1 MQIRLTVLGPLS
13 GHAPRSC
20 DVLVTAPAG
29 TALAAVAGGL
39 AATVAAGA
47 EPGRG
52 AETGGPGGSV
62 AAGARSSGAAQ
73 NPSSVAL
80 YAGSERLDGRRCVL
94 GEPPL
99 VDGAVLSLHAPVE
112 PGLHPGIAQETAARG
127 AARLHVVAGPDAGGV
142 HLLHGGQIR
151 IGRSADADVPL
162 DDPDVSRLHCAV
174 TLAGDGRVTV
184 ADLGSTNGTAVDGAP
199 VDGRSRPLPPGALLR
214 VGESAL
220 RLESA
225 ADAGEEPP
233 AAPAGAGAVRRPAVL
248 PGALPVAPDGEGRL
262 RVEPPGAP
270 GAGGRAPDGASR
282 AARATSPAPAPAA
295 GTTRPGGG
303 LPGGRPGQDGR
314 YGSTGGQAPCDP
326 RERAPG
332 EQGRPRHPHGGTGES
347 GHALPGRGEPGH
359 GDAHG
364 RGEPGYGEA
373 GYSGAGYGAQDPSG
387 RALVPGQRNPGG
399 DPDREPA
406 APGEWPDGPREHT
419 VTGHGGTPLP
429 CGRPAG
435 ETRAAEGSGAFRG
448 PERGDAAPEWPP
460 SPPEHGTVRPG
471 VPAGAPPLPA
481 YAAGRPASPPGEAAG
496 EGPDRRTGR
505 RGRGIGAW
513 ARRLAGGRAEE
524 EPAGT
529 GRPADPAAPSAA
541 AAAALHRRWPDPSE
555 ILLTALGPGPRLW
568 ERGPG
573 HPDALVVRLGTADR
587 AGVPAFPVT
596 VGLRQA
602 GSLGLAGPRARL
614 AGLARSV
621 VAQLAALHSPA
632 TLELVLI
639 SADPARELRERM
651 ADWAWLGWLP
661 QLRPAHGQDCRLL
674 LAYDHEQAAARI
686 AELARQVEEAP
697 LPGAAGHGSG
707 STASREDGS
716 YTVVVLDGDPGSPE
730 LREATARLAGAGPAA
745 GVHLLC
751 AVETPAASPAA
762 PLLANFE
769 TARAVSPAFGECGAV
784 AMLSGEVATALRLI
798 HLPAD
803 RPGAYAPRGPADA
816 APDAAPAAAPDA
828 RTAYGEHG
836 PGVPY
841 GTAPG
846 AAPGTAGPGG
856 PRSAD
861 PADTH
866 GLSSRAVAAERAP
879 GGRRPAVPDNGTA
892 AVADAVS
899 AAWAERFARSLAP
912 LRLPDAGPGASGPG
926 GSRRVAVTLPRAARL
941 LDELGLARATPA
953 SLTAR
958 WAAAADP
965 GTPPGGRLCAVL
977 GAGPHGPLT
986 VDVAAEGPHL
996 LVEGGAGS
1004 GKTELLRSL
1013 AASLAAADRPD
1024 RLAMALVDGG
1034 GLRSPQPEARGEG
1047 LRACTDLPHVT
1058 TYVTGVD
1065 PVRMR
1070 AFAQALSSELKRRAE
1085 LLDGLDFAEWHAR
1098 RSGRAE
1104 RPVRRT
1110 AERPGGERR
1119 SGDPEAESGGTL
1131 QLRVRGAGRPWEHG
1145 APAAGNSPG
1154 ASGSSSGSGPGGG
1167 GALTG
1172 TVPAP
1177 AGSVRGGASAGAEPE
1192 ARAAAGPEALPRLV
1206 VLVDDFDALL
1216 SPALGSTGRPAA
1228 GSVVRALEAVARE
1241 GARLGVHLVA
1251 ASGHPERTAGTAAAE
1266 AAGVRVAL
1274 EVLPAV
1280 TDGPEKAEATAG
1292 RGRLTGRDG
1301 AVVWF
1306 QAGRVTGRIPR
1317 TATQRP
1323 TVVPLDWERMGDPP
1337 ARRPLR
1343 ELGNGPTDL
1352 ALLASALQRAAESA
1366 DAAPAPPLV

>member
-29 TALAAVAGGL
+29 TALSAVAGGL
-39 AATVAAGA
+39 AAAVAAGHEPARGA
-47 EPGRG
+47 EPGL
-52 AETGGPGGSV
+52 PGGSGTR
-62 AAGARSSGAAQ
+62 AAGAAPGSA
-73 NPSSVAL
+73 SVVL
-80 YAGSERLDGRRCVL
+80 YAGSERLDGRHRVL

-99 VDGAVLSLHAPVE
+99 VDGAVLSLHAPAP
-112 PGLHPGIAQETAARG
+112 PGAHPGIAQETAARG

-174 TLAGDGRVTV
+174 TVAEDGRVTV

-199 VDGRSRPLPPGALLR
+199 VDGRPRPLPPGALLR

-220 RLESA
+220 RVESA
-225 ADAGEEPP
+225 ADPGQETP
-233 AAPAGAGAVRRPAVL
+233 AAPAGPGAARRPAVL
-248 PGALPVAPDGEGRL
+248 PGSLPVTPDGEGRL
-262 RVEPPGAP
+262 RVDPPGAP
-270 GAGGRAPDGASR
+270 AAGGRTP
-282 AARATSPAPAPAA
+282 AAVPAPAPAA
-295 GTTRPGGG
+295 GAADPGGTRD
-303 LPGGRPGQDGR
+303 PGGPRGDGEQER
-314 YGSTGGQAPCDP
+314 GGPYGRAGDHAP
-326 RERAPG
+326 REPYAAAER
-332 EQGRPRHPHGGTGES
+332 E
-347 GHALPGRGEPGH
+347 HAE
-359 GDAHG
+359 HG
-364 RGEPGYGEA
+364 RGEPGYGES
-373 GYSGAGYGAQDPSG
+373 GYSGAGDDGRGPSG
-387 RALVPGQRNPGG
+387 RAPLLPGQRNPG
-399 DPDREPA
+399 RSPA
-406 APGEWPDGPREHT
+406 PSVPGERPDGPREHT
-419 VTGHGGTPLP
+419 VAGHGDSPLP
-429 CGRPAG
+429 YGRPAG
-435 ETRAAEGSGAFRG
+435 ETRTAEGSGAFR
-448 PERGDAAPEWPP
+448 A
-460 SPPEHGTVRPG
+460 
-471 VPAGAPPLPA
+471 PAGAPA
-481 YAAGRPASPPGEAAG
+481 GAHGGGRPGTRPGEHGA
-496 EGPDRRTGR
+496 PDRRAGR

-513 ARRLAGGRAEE
+513 ARRLAGGRAEDGV
-524 EPAGT
+524 AAAD
-529 GRPADPAAPSAA
+529 RPADAPGPSPAA
-541 AAAALHRRWPDPSE
+541 AAAPHRRWPDPSE

-568 ERGPG
+568 ERGSG

-587 AGVPAFPVT
+587 AGVFSFPVT

-639 SADPARELRERM
+639 SADPARDVRERM
-651 ADWAWLGWLP
+651 AAWAWLGWLP

-674 LAYDHEQAAARI
+674 LAYDQEQAAARI
-686 AELARQVEEAP
+686 AELARQVEEEPRA
-697 LPGAAGHGSG
+697 GTGGHGSG
-707 STASREDGS
+707 GATAREDGS

-730 LREATARLAGAGPAA
+730 LRDATARLALAGPAA
-745 GVHLLC
+745 GVHLVC

-769 TARAVSPAFGECGAV
+769 TARSVSPAFGECGSV

-803 RPGAYAPRGPADA
+803 RRGAHGAAGP
-816 APDAAPAAAPDA
+816 AAPAAD
-828 RTAYGEHG
+828 
-836 PGVPY
+836 
-841 GTAPG
+841 
-846 AAPGTAGPGG
+846 TAGAPHGVCGEQGPHGTPAGTTGSGG
-856 PRSAD
+856 PRPAG

-866 GLSSRAVAAERAP
+866 GLSSRPAPVRHAA
-879 GGRRPAVPDNGTA
+879 GGRRPGVPDNGTA
-892 AVADAVS
+892 AIADAVS

-912 LRLPDAGPGASGPG
+912 LRLPDAGSGASGPG
-926 GSRRVAVTLPRAARL
+926 GSRRVAVKLPRAARL

-1085 LLDGLDFAEWHAR
+1085 LLDGLDFTAWHTRWA
-1098 RSGRAE
+1098 GHAE

-1110 AERPGGERR
+1110 AERRGGDRR
-1119 SGDPEAESGGTL
+1119 SGDLEPEAGGTL
-1131 QLRVRGAGRPWEHG
+1131 KLRIRGGGRPGEGG
-1145 APAAGNSPG
+1145 APAAGGTPAAG
-1154 ASGSSSGSGPGGG
+1154 LTPPAASGSSSG
-1167 GALTG
+1167 G

-1177 AGSVRGGASAGAEPE
+1177 ARSARGGAAAGAEPQV
-1192 ARAAAGPEALPRLV
+1192 RAVAGPEALPRLV

-1241 GARLGVHLVA
+1241 GARLGVHLIA
-1251 ASGHPERTAGTAAAE
+1251 ATGHPERTAGTAAAE
-1266 AAGVRVAL
+1266 AAGMRVSL

-1292 RGRLTGRDG
+1292 RGRLAGRDG

-1323 TVVPLDWERMGDPP
+1323 TVVPLDWARMGDPP